1 MKRNWIWFVLLVLA
15 FILGLAFSAFGVSAT
30 SLSIQHNKK
39 LPTPYELITKGKI
52 LDKQSIEGV
61 VVYYIDWD
69 KTDDIYRCAL
79 DWNSKTQVA
88 VAKCHLS
95 IQDTLT
101 EGL

>member
-1 MKRNWIWFVLLVLA
+1 MKRILLTALLIITANTVA
-15 FILGLAFSAFGVSAT
+15 AT
-30 SLSIQHNKK
+30 SLSIKHNKD

-52 LDKQSIEGV
+52 LDKQSKEGS

-79 DWNSKTQVA
+79 DWNRKTQVA

>member
-1 MKRNWIWFVLLVLA
+1 MKHVLLTISL
-15 FILGLAFSAFGVSAT
+15 ILFANTVAAAT
-30 SLSIQHNKK
+30 LSIKHNKK

-79 DWNSKTQVA
+79 DWNRTTRVA